1 MSQAAGQGRLSPGS
15 GASLLLLGGIS
26 LLGLLPPPADLPVP
40 AHRTLAVAAG
50 AIVLWTGE
58 ILPPGVTAVLVV
70 LLLFLTGAA
79 PTLPAALTGFAS
91 PVPYFLIGVLT
102 LAMAVEKVG
111 LAERL
116 AWFFLRSARGRRRAL
131 FWQMILSFPLL
142 TLLLPSATTRSAIL
156 AGVYDRAFAL
166 GGVARGAP
174 VARAVM
180 MGLGSVNRLAS
191 TTLLTGGMTPIV
203 AAALI
208 GGIGWGR
215 WFVLLAVPYSVT
227 LLIGAAVLHGW
238 YLRGTA
244 EGLTL
249 GEEEQRSFQ
258 PAERRAGL
266 IVLGA
271 SALWLT
277 DGIHHLDPTVPAILA
292 WALLLAPRLGVLDWR
307 EFESRLSWAN
317 FFILASSLS
326 LGHAISQ
333 TGAARWLA
341 AALLRAAPAAAHDPY
356 ALLAFLLAA
365 SVPVRLLIPNITGF
379 LAVTI
384 PIAMELGRQA
394 GLNPQAC
401 GLAVMIVGDTVLF
414 YPAQSASA
422 LVVYERGHIT
432 AGEVFRFGLLMTAV
446 AYIVTLTFNLLWWEA
461 VGFPWKGG

>member
-1 MSQAAGQGRLSPGS
+1 MSQAAGQDRLPPGS
-15 GASLLLLGGIS
+15 WAGLLLLGGIF
-26 LLGLLPPPADLPVP
+26 LLGLLPPPAGLPAP

-50 AIVLWTGE
+50 AIVLWTSE
-58 ILPPGVTAVLVV
+58 ILPAGVTGVLVV
-70 LLLFLTGAA
+70 LLLYLTGAA

-116 AWFFLRSARGRRRAL
+116 AWFFLRSARGRCRPL

-156 AGVYDRAFAL
+156 AGVYDRAFSL

-191 TTLLTGGMTPIV
+191 TTMLTGGMTPIV

-215 WFVLLAVPYSVT
+215 WFVLLAAPYAVT
-227 LLIGAAVLHGW
+227 LLIGSAFLHLG
-238 YLRGTA
+238 YLRGAA
-244 EGLTL
+244 ERFAP
-249 GEEEQRSFQ
+249 GEEERLPLR
-258 PAERRAGL
+258 PAERRTVL
-266 IVLGA
+266 VVLGA

-277 DGIHHLDPTVPAILA
+277 DGVHHLDPAVPAILA

-307 EFESRLSWAN
+307 EFESRLGWAN
-317 FFILASSLS
+317 FFILAASLS
-326 LGHAISQ
+326 LGHAIVR

-341 AALLRAAPAAAHDPY
+341 AALLRAAPTQEPY

-365 SVPVRLLIPNITGF
+365 SIPVRMLIPNITGF

-401 GLAVMIVGDTVLF
+401 GLAVMIMGDTVLF

-432 AGEVFRFGLLMTAV
+432 AGEVFRFGLLMTAA
-446 AYIVTLTFNLLWWEA
+446 AYAVTMTFSLLWWEA
-461 VGFPWKGG
+461 VGFAWRG